1 VKKGTLIGTLLI
13 GLLLTAAGQNTRE
26 LVIFP
31 FSTSSNVQTPEDF
44 NLNTE
49 LMNALYAQ
57 LKQIPALYV
66 MRFKETNPAVRR
78 ALDENRLRRDRLNPP
93 FNVKEADGTWRSA
106 RIGHILDVDYTLAGS
121 IEELRYDPT
130 TKRATITVSLD
141 LVQVS
146 DGTVV
151 VSLAESGQGRTGES
165 GDPNTAYVA
174 AIADVAQKVG
184 AAIRERLTP
193 PAPAEPA
200 QAQKPSER
208 KRERAT
214 VTLFG
219 LLLLVGIRLVS
230 F

>member
-1 VKKGTLIGTLLI
+1 VKRTALLGVLLS
-13 GLLLTAAGQNTRE
+13 GLMALAASQEMRE

-31 FSTSSNVQTPEDF
+31 FEIGSGVQAPQDF

-49 LMNALYAQ
+49 LVNALYAQ
-57 LKQIPALYV
+57 LKDIPGLYV
-66 MRFKETNPAVRR
+66 VRFKETNPSVRR

-106 RIGHILDVDYTLAGS
+106 RIGQILDVDYALAGS
-121 IEELRYDPT
+121 IAEFRYDAS
-130 TKRATITVSLD
+130 TKHATITVSLD

-151 VSLAESGQGRTGES
+151 VSLGETGQGRAS
-165 GDPNTAYVA
+165 SDDPNTAYIA

-184 AAIRERLTP
+184 AAVCERLA
-193 PAPAEPA
+193 PAPAEQPK
-200 QAQKPSER
+200 AQKPSTRRQER
-208 KRERAT
+208 TAFS
-214 VTLFG
+214 LFG
-219 LLLLVGIRLVS
+219 LLILVGIRLIQ